1 MDYFLFPVFIFW
13 LSVPVTVG
21 CSSLSPGAMIA
32 LNANITKNKS
42 AAPKGFER
50 GGGIKQMNL
59 FIEKSN
65 YLDQKNK

>member
-50 GGGIKQMNL
+50 GGG
-59 FIEKSN
+59 
-65 YLDQKNK
+65 Y